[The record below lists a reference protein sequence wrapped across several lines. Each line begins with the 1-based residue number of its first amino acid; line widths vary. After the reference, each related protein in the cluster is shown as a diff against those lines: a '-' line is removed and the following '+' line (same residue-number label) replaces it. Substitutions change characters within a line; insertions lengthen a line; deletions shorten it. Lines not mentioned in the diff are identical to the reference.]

1 MKHSR
6 EKVKKPQPAAMDGV
20 EKEHCPVI
28 KEINEDL
35 KRMGLGALLSQAPLG
50 SLTCFSFL

>member
-1 MKHSR
+1 
-6 EKVKKPQPAAMDGV
+6 MDGV

-35 KRMGLGALLSQAPLG
+35 TRMGLCALLSQAPLG
-50 SLTCFSFL
+50 SLTCFSLLQVKLKLSEECCMDKH

>member
-1 MKHSR
+1 MKHSG

-35 KRMGLGALLSQAPLG
+35 KRMGLGALLSQVPLG

>member
-1 MKHSR
+1 
-6 EKVKKPQPAAMDGV
+6 MDGV

-35 KRMGLGALLSQAPLG
+35 ERMGLAALLSQAPLG
-50 SLTCFSFL
+50 SLTCISFL